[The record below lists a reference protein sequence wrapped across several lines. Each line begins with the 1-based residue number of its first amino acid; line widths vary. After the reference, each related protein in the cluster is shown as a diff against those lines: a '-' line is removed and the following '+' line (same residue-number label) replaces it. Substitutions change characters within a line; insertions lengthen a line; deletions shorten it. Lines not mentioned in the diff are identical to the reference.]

1 MNRGGR
7 SEPVLNQSADGPLPD
22 PRRLLIMS
30 ILAVII
36 LAATVV
42 IAALY
47 AVQVIDR
54 MSVEGEIQRARAAII
69 AVGAESPDVLQRD
82 FVLDGARLTRSELV
96 RKDEVAI
103 PVSGSTD
110 VLAWTPRRLG
120 TAMLYH
126 LVPLRLAA
134 SAMFLVGIIIVV
146 RKLYGMT
153 RELERRR
160 SDAHKLALRDPLTG
174 LANRLAF
181 DRWLIDAENRGV
193 EQIGLLYLDLDE
205 FKDVNDRLGH
215 GAGDE
220 VLRIIAARIA
230 GMADENDLVVR
241 MGGDEF
247 AFVRTGPINRA
258 ELSELA
264 ADIGTIL
271 SEPVRLGEVELAVG
285 SSLGAALGRP
295 GDPELIAS
303 ADAALYRAK
312 AMPGH
317 TFVFADAA

>member
-7 SEPVLNQSADGPLPD
+7 PAPVLDDNRDAPLPD

-30 ILAVII
+30 ILAVIV
-36 LAATVV
+36 LAATV
-42 IAALY
+42 ILAALY
-47 AVQVIDR
+47 AVQAIDR
-54 MSVEGEIQRARAAII
+54 MSIEGEMQRAEAALS

-82 FVLDGARLTRSELV
+82 FVLDGARLTRPELV
-96 RKDEVAI
+96 RKDEVSV
-103 PVSGSTD
+103 PVSGSTE

-120 TAMLYH
+120 SAMLYH

-160 SDAHKLALRDPLTG
+160 SDANELAMHDPLTG
-174 LANRLAF
+174 LGNRLAF
-181 DRWLIDAENRGV
+181 DRWLVDAESRGIA
-193 EQIGLLYLDLDE
+193 QIGLLSLDLDE
-205 FKDVNDRLGH
+205 FKSVNDRLGH

-220 VLRIIAARIA
+220 VLKIIAARIA
-230 GMADENDLVVR
+230 GLAGEHDLVVR

-247 AFVRTGPINRA
+247 AFIRTGPIDRA

-285 SSLGAALGRP
+285 SSLGAAMGRP
-295 GDPELIAS
+295 SDPGLIAS

-312 AMPGH
+312 AIPGH